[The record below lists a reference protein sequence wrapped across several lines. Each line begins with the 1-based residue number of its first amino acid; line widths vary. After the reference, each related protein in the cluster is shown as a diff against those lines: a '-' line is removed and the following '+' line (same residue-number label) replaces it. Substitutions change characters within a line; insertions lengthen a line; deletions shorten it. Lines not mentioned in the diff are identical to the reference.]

1 MDREKFYDEEIAKLR
16 DSLFRE
22 KSSASAET
30 FNNYFF
36 SFIDR
41 LLQDGQTLLDIGTG
55 NGYVLSELLN
65 RFPQYS
71 LNLFGVDNSSVMV
84 DQARKLLRE
93 KALIY
98 LGDNSKLPYKE
109 DSFDLVTAKNVTS
122 ICIPEIKRVLHE
134 KGYFIFRE
142 YGPGKGLVEIS
153 ALFPKER
160 LIRSRNLDYYCSIL
174 KENGFKIEIAEQH
187 KIKRN
192 YTPEKLIEVVKSFPF
207 IEGFSER
214 DEKEILDKFNRSL
227 EEITSDPLII
237 IARKKN
243 DKI

>member
-1 MDREKFYDEEIAKLR
+1 MAGEEFYDEEIAQLR

-22 KSSASAET
+22 TSSVSAET
-30 FNNYFF
+30 FNDYFF
-36 SFIDR
+36 SIIGKF
-41 LLQDGQTLLDIGTG
+41 LQNDQTILDIGTG

-71 LNLFGVDNSSVMV
+71 LNLFGVDNSSIMV
-84 DQARKLLRE
+84 DQARKLLGG

-98 LGDNSKLPYKE
+98 LGDNSKLPCKD

-122 ICIPEIKRVLHE
+122 ICIPEIRRVLHE

-142 YGPGKGLVEIS
+142 YGPGKGLVEVS

-160 LIRSRNLDYYCSIL
+160 LIRSRNLDYYMYRL
-174 KENGFKIEIAEQH
+174 KENDFEIEIAEQH

-207 IEGFSER
+207 IQSFSEK
-214 DEKEILDKFNRSL
+214 DKKEILNRFNRPL

-237 IARKKN
+237 VARRKR
-243 DKI
+243 